1 MKLAFY
7 IACNA
12 VALIAVGAIIYGIT
26 IWYCKK

>member
-12 VALIAVGAIIYGIT
+12 VALIGLSYIVYLISTAR
-26 IWYCKK
+26 K